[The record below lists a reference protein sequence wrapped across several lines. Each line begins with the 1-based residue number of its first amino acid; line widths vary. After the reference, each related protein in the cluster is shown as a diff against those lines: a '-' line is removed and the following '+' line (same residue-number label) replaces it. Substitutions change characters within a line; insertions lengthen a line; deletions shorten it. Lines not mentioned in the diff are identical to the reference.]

1 MAKVFKVSMYITDSS
16 GMYQDK
22 VYLENE
28 LQFDDASTDFVEIE
42 ESEEF
47 EWEDELKINYSNAT
61 KEDFEAYFNK
71 N

>member
-1 MAKVFKVSMYITDSS
+1 MAKVFRVSMYITDVS

-22 VYLENE
+22 KYLENE
-28 LQFDDASTDFVEIE
+28 LQFDDAFTTFVEIE

-47 EWEDELKINYSNAT
+47 EWEDEIKINYSNAT
-61 KEDFEAYFNK
+61 REDFEAYFKK